1 MGTQVA
7 QMITGT
13 PQPAASPHSEQS
25 TAERLQVLES
35 LREGG
40 AITEAEYTRKR
51 ERSSLNY
58 DGP

>member
-7 QMITGT
+7 QTITGT

-35 LREGG
+35 LHAGSV
-40 AITEAEYTRKR
+40 ITEEEYARKR
-51 ERSSLNY
+51 EQIIAEL
-58 DGP
+58 